1 MASETDRALAR
12 LHLDLAQALYTQREA
27 LGLTVEQLRTAA
39 GLAAE
44 RIIAIEEGDTSSLTD
59 VARLC
64 RALDVELRLDAG
76 FSVQLIPLHKPSV
89 RWIKGPSESEAKS
102 TGFAHSTVD
111 ASANPRGAFDQPATV
126 GQTSPVSI
134 YAHH

>member
-12 LHLDLAQALYTQREA
+12 LHLDLARALYTQREA
-27 LGLTVEQLRTAA
+27 LGLTVEELKTAA

-64 RALDVELRLDAG
+64 HALDVELRLDAG
-76 FSVQLIPLHKPSV
+76 FSFQLIPLHKPAV
-89 RWIKGPSESEAKS
+89 RWINGPSESEAKS
-102 TGFAHSTVD
+102 TGFARD
-111 ASANPRGAFDQPATV
+111 G
-126 GQTSPVSI
+126 
-134 YAHH
+134 